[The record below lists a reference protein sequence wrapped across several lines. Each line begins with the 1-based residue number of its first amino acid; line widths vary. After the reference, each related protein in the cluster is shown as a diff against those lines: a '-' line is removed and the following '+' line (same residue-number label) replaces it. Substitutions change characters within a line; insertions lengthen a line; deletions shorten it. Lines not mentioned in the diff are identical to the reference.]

1 MSGQVGNGI
10 DRNTIC
16 TVKLRAEQWEMVLN
30 NLGKGPYEIVAPL
43 IQSIVP
49 QIMQNGEG
57 EILPP
62 GAQE

>member
-1 MSGQVGNGI
+1 
-10 DRNTIC
+10 
-16 TVKLRAEQWEMVLN
+16 
-30 NLGKGPYEIVAPL
+30 L

>member
-1 MSGQVGNGI
+1 
-10 DRNTIC
+10 
-16 TVKLRAEQWEMVLN
+16 MVLN